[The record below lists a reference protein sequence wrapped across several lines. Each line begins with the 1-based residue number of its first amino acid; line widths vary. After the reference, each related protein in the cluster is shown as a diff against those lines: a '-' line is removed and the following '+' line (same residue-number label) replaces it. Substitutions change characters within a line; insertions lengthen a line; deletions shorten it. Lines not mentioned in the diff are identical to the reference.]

1 MLKWFKDKL
10 GITML
15 EEVTENLKASKESLE
30 KDVKFL
36 QDIQQRHQ
44 DFIRNCT
51 SVSSDINFR
60 HDNDSIVFVAGRYKN
75 KDYVKLFKVK
85 HDNMNYLIGV
95 LKSLDS
101 TGRKGFYDQS
111 LSMDIEAWIDRK

>member
-15 EEVTENLKASKESLE
+15 EGIIENLKASKESLE
-30 KDVKFL
+30 NDVKFL
-36 QDIQQRHQ
+36 QDISQRHQ
-44 DFIRNCT
+44 DLIRNCT
-51 SVSSDINFR
+51 SVSSDISFR

-85 HDNMNYLIGV
+85 HDNMNYLIDV
-95 LKSLDS
+95 LKDLDA
-101 TGRKGFYDQS
+101 TGRKGFYDQP